1 MQSETGISKKVATLS
16 LCSFPNEAVTSEQQN
31 RHGRLCPC
39 GSVSTRSCGSHR
51 NNKREVFISTCCNS
65 VAPCTK
71 GSQIPQIHL
80 GPLLPFR
87 SAQTLTKQTQITL
100 YNQLFFFQSLYA
112 WHMILFSSTPEIFKT
127 PKAPKDHL
135 SKLPREKKFRHPPTY
150 SISDFT
156 RKYRRSGNGHNWDYY
171 WHQEG
176 RRGGHY
182 FFYPR
187 VELEIPY
194 YSIQGTCPLNRTGP
208 PFDNLYSPGNR

>member
-127 PKAPKDHL
+127 PKAPKRPL
-135 SKLPREKKFRHPPTY
+135 IKTSKGKEVQTSSHIQHFR
-150 SISDFT
+150 F
-156 RKYRRSGNGHNWDYY
+156 
-171 WHQEG
+171 HQEIQTIWKWSQLGLLLAPG
-176 RRGGHY
+176 RKARRPL
-182 FFYPR
+182 F
-187 VELEIPY
+187 LL
-194 YSIQGTCPLNRTGP
+194 SQG
-208 PFDNLYSPGNR
+208 